1 MTASGDPDAWKR
13 ERARRPILNPKVIV
27 QAMDVKKA
35 KVHQYL
41 REARIILRQAFNQGG
56 KLFLT
61 DRRLVFCPH
70 WVDGATGGKTWDA
83 SRSDVAAVGPAPK
96 GGKRGG
102 LRDRLRIELTNGG
115 EQLFVVNRLA
125 DVVSRL
131 EAARQEDG
139 NARTDSTTVTE

>member
-1 MTASGDPDAWKR
+1 MAKIGSWWLKSVEAEPNEHVAWSQGANRIQPSG
-13 ERARRPILNPKVIV
+13 RAV
-27 QAMDVKKA
+27 
-35 KVHQYL
+35 
-41 REARIILRQAFNQGG
+41 GG

-83 SRSDVAAVGPAPK
+83 SRTDVAAVGTAPR

-131 EAARQEDG
+131 EAARQEDS
-139 NARTDSTTVTE
+139 NARTDSTTAPE